1 MKFQSLSRTTLAL
14 ALAASLFVAR
24 TSPADQHEEAH
35 RDAHGHAA
43 MEKADIPKHGVTVLM
58 SMKDS
63 KVTGTI
69 TFEQKGDAVHLSGKV
84 MNLSPGKHGFHVHE
98 FGDLRAADGTSAG
111 GHYAPDGSKHGG
123 PDDAEHHSG
132 DLGNIVAGQDG
143 TATVDITAKH
153 QSLHLWLGRALVVH
167 GAADDLSSQ
176 PSGNAGPRVAVG
188 VIGIANPEAKK

>member
-1 MKFQSLSRTTLAL
+1 MKFRSLTRATLAC
-14 ALAASLFVAR
+14 ALVAAMTTGRPLL
-24 TSPADQHEEAH
+24 ADQHKEDA
-35 RDAHGHAA
+35 AHGHAA

-58 SMKDS
+58 PMKGS
-63 KVTGTI
+63 KVSGTI
-69 TFEQKGDAVHLSGKV
+69 AFEQKGDAVHLTGKV

-98 FGDLRAADGTSAG
+98 FGDLRAEDGTSAG

-123 PDDAEHHSG
+123 PDDSEHHSG

-143 TATVDITAKH
+143 TATIDITAKH

-167 GAADDLSSQ
+167 GDADDLSSQ

-188 VIGIANPEAKK
+188 VIGIANSEAKK